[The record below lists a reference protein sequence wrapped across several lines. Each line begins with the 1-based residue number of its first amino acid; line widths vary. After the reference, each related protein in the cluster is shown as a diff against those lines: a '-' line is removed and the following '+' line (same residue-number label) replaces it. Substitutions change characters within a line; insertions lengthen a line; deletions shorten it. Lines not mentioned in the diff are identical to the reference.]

1 MSSDRTSEPLPIEIT
16 PGDVKRREE
25 AGDRLFLI
33 DVRQPE
39 EHAICRIEGA
49 QLIPMNTVPAALQD
63 LEGKA
68 DQGTLIFFCHHG
80 MRSLNVVN
88 WLRGQGIT
96 ECTSMAGGI
105 DRWSLEIDPS
115 VPRY

>member
-1 MSSDRTSEPLPIEIT
+1 MSSSEPLPIEIN
-16 PGDVKRREE
+16 PADVKRRQE

-49 QLIPMNTVPAALQD
+49 QLIPMNTVPATVQD

-68 DQGTLIFFCHHG
+68 DEGALVVFCHHG

-88 WLRGQGIT
+88 WLRGQGIS